1 MLAEAV
7 PVAVGAKVTVKGTLC
22 PAAIVTGKVSPA
34 RVNWAL
40 LELADDRVTL
50 PPLAVTLPFWLW
62 VVPMLTLPKLMDPG
76 VTPSVPLELAPVPD
90 RATVTEGSD
99 AFELRERV
107 PLAVPTTV
115 GEKTT
120 DKVALLPAA
129 RL

>member
-1 MLAEAV
+1 M
-7 PVAVGAKVTVKGTLC
+7 
-22 PAAIVTGKVSPA
+22 
-34 RVNWAL
+34 
-40 LELADDRVTL
+40 
-50 PPLAVTLPFWLW
+50 
-62 VVPMLTLPKLMDPG
+62 TLPKLMDPG